1 MRSLLRFLASL
12 ALSTAFGGAFA
23 NPLIEQLVDR
33 FEVNPAGCADVAPEH
48 AQRQLIERDIARFT
62 SAVPVPFPLA
72 FKVMDCPMDGFVY
85 KGTTII
91 VSTRLSRLPE
101 PQRVFIL
108 AHELAHYQ
116 LRHRAAM
123 TSFFATV
130 VAGQPDHSAALA
142 AINGRATELT
152 QISHT
157 AEFEADTF
165 AARLMQTL
173 GYDPMEAA
181 KLFESIGEGR
191 DNSTHPATGRRARAI
206 RGLNFS
212 LAP

>member
-1 MRSLLRFLASL
+1 MTLQ
-12 ALSTAFGGAFA
+12 GACAAVIA
-23 NPLIEQLVDR
+23 NPLVEQLVDR
-33 FEVNPAGCADVAPEH
+33 FEVNPAGCTDASPEN
-48 AQRQLIERDIARFT
+48 AQRQVIEADIARFT
-62 SAVPVPFPLA
+62 NAVPIPPSLS

-85 KGTTII
+85 KGSTIV
-91 VSTRLSRLPE
+91 VSSRLARLAQ

-123 TSFFATV
+123 TSFFATI

-152 QISHT
+152 QISHN
-157 AEFEADTF
+157 AELDADAF

-181 KLFESIGEGR
+181 RLFESIGEGR

-206 RGLNFS
+206 RGLDFS